1 MPVEKPVKR
10 VLTVSYIDK
19 IKDYLTEVLPLNE
32 YDLSATVKS
41 ASEAKRLLSTVDF
54 DLVIINTPL
63 PDELGTDLALNLA
76 DSNMGILLLAK
87 NEYYD
92 PICYKVEDFG
102 IFTLQKPL
110 SATAVYSAV
119 RLLTAMHM
127 RLNKMEQKNKSLQEK
142 MADIRI
148 VNRAKWLLIEHLR
161 MTEKDAHY
169 YIEKQAMDS
178 RSSRR
183 EIAESIIRTYDK

>member
-1 MPVEKPVKR
+1 MPVEKSVKR

-92 PICYKVEDFG
+92 PICCKVEDFG

-110 SATAVYSAV
+110 SAASIYSAV

-127 RLNKMEQKNKSLQEK
+127 RLSKMEQKNKSLQEK